1 LTFPLREGFTL
12 SDMED
17 GLKIGQLARQAG
29 VTAKAIRFYEAKGI
43 LPTPNRAANGYRI
56 YGAAAVE
63 ILKFIKQATGLNL
76 TLAEIKEIIAIRQG
90 GRPPCTHVHRLLRD
104 KAAELERKLTDLLEV
119 RGRIRRSLSAW
130 KRRPPTGASVCPH
143 IQTPTGRGRRREV

>member
-1 LTFPLREGFTL
+1 
-12 SDMED
+12 MED

-43 LPTPNRAANGYRI
+43 LTPPKRAANGYRI
-56 YGAAAVE
+56 YGAGVVDV
-63 ILKFIKQATGLNL
+63 LQFIKQATSLGL
-76 TLAEIKEIIAIRQG
+76 TLAEIKDIIAIRQG

-104 KAAELERKLTDLLEV
+104 KAVELERKLTDLLEV
-119 RGRIRRSLSAW
+119 RRRIRQSLSAW

-143 IQTPTGRGRRREV
+143 IHMPAGRRHSRTV